1 MSVVPTSPKIYHIT
15 HLQNLGRIRDAGL
28 WSDAERIRQ
37 RLDCTVV
44 GMKEIKR
51 RRLEELYVDCHRTT
65 RVGEYVPFYFC
76 PRSIMLYLLHMGN
89 HPDVSYRGGQGP
101 IVHLEAD
108 LRKVVGWANENRVRW
123 AFSDSNAG
131 ARYAAFSNELDK
143 LAGLDWN
150 AIDATDWRASM
161 VRERKQ
167 AEFLVERFFPWSLVD
182 RVGVIDQARAQ
193 AVADEIVLVQHKPEI
208 VVQRNWYY

>member
-1 MSVVPTSPKIYHIT
+1 MNCHDGTFV
-15 HLQNLGRIRDAGL
+15 
-28 WSDAERIRQ
+28 SD
-37 RLDCTVV
+37 
-44 GMKEIKR
+44 
-51 RRLEELYVDCHRTT
+51 
-65 RVGEYVPFYFC
+65 YVPFYFC
-76 PRSIMLYLLHMGN
+76 PRSIMLYLLHIGN
-89 HPDVSYRGGQGP
+89 HPGVSYRGGQGP

-108 LRKVVGWANENRVRW
+108 LLRVVGWANEKDVRW

-143 LAGLDWN
+143 VAGLDWN